1 MEFKQIVVIS
11 YIYLFVIH
19 VILGPYWYFYISDDK
34 PSIFF
39 EYSVY
44 SIIRKLLYITY
55 ISLLAFVWFLYYP
68 TSEHFFIA
76 LLLTLIAFLGFIAF
90 RNFSHPHYL
99 HSIIAHSL
107 MLIPFLFA
115 YKHYNI
121 KLSNIKLTK
130 SSAIITLYIIFLII
144 NVNKI
149 YS

>member
-55 ISLLAFVWFLYYP
+55 ISLLAFQVHFL
-68 TSEHFFIA
+68 
-76 LLLTLIAFLGFIAF
+76 L
-90 RNFSHPHYL
+90 N
-99 HSIIAHSL
+99 
-107 MLIPFLFA
+107 IPV
-115 YKHYNI
+115 
-121 KLSNIKLTK
+121 SR
-130 SSAIITLYIIFLII
+130 
-144 NVNKI
+144 
-149 YS
+149 